1 MVLELSIFQKYHDTY
16 LQNTRIQCN
25 DVQYFCIG
33 LIDFVLNN
41 KRLTDFSNIFSP
53 NSFEKNDKIIFENF
67 Q

>member
-16 LQNTRIQCN
+16 LQNIRIQCN